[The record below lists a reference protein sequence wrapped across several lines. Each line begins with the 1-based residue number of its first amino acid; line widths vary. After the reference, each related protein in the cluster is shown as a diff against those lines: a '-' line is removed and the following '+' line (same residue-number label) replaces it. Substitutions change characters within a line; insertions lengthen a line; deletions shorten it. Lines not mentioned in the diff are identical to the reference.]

1 MTRRTRAELQ
11 AENLVLYREL
21 EAIRDRLDELLED
34 DEALDDAAEDEAD
47 DSDRDDEE
55 PDAEDED

>member
-1 MTRRTRAELQ
+1 MTRRTRAELE

-21 EAIRDRLDELLED
+21 EAIRDRLDELLTD
-34 DEALDDAAEDEAD
+34 DESFEGTDDTDG
-47 DSDRDDEE
+47 DDEE